1 MCPFANSF
9 TLTNQHQT
17 KVGLAG
23 SCMIMVWYK
32 LQHCRQYKYMIYTG
46 CFIKHTII
54 NQSKMSRDE
63 GYVTIRTTVPKII
76 FQILNPWVCTKTFF
90 ILQSLKVWISI
101 DELYLDKYWV
111 FSKIFTIIIIVAACL
126 DFFYES

>member
-32 LQHCRQYKYMIYTG
+32 LQHCRQYKYMIHTG

-63 GYVTIRTTVPKII
+63 GYTMRRNLLNWCNLVSISKKLMLYI
-76 FQILNPWVCTKTFF
+76 FGVVRIYKCLADL
-90 ILQSLKVWISI
+90 LQNKS
-101 DELYLDKYWV
+101 
-111 FSKIFTIIIIVAACL
+111 
-126 DFFYES
+126 